1 MAELSRYSDVD
12 RLFTAT
18 LNRSVNTGLPMAL
31 ALVPLLAAT
40 GRVRRFNEHVNALL
54 ERLPSHKPAST
65 THFFSQTLDHFGDVR
80 NSGATWR
87 QRCYVDAS
95 FWRGPGA
102 PVFLYIGGEGPQ
114 GPVSPTLFM
123 HTLAQ
128 RHVGGLQLPCDA
140 PVGRV
145 LLECRMQSKQTF
157 RCGVRVQLQAP
168 LDP

>member
-1 MAELSRYSDVD
+1 
-12 RLFTAT
+12 
-18 LNRSVNTGLPMAL
+18 MAL
-31 ALVPLLAAT
+31 ALLPLLAAT

-54 ERLPSHKPAST
+54 ERLPSHTKPAST

-80 NSGATWR
+80 KHGATWR

-128 RHVGGLQLPCDA
+128 RHGALMLALEHRFYGESWPTPDMSNANLQYLSS
-140 PVGRV
+140 
-145 LLECRMQSKQTF
+145 E
-157 RCGVRVQLQAP
+157 QAHLTLTQP
-168 LDP
+168 P